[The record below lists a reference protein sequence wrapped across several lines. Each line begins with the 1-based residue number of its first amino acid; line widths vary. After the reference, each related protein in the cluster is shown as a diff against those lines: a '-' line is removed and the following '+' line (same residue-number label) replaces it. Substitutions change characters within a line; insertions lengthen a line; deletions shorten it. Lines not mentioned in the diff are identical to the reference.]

1 MSKQVTR
8 EQAIADAVNAIDG
21 QIASVEARLDRAI
34 ELNRPDFHVRYLRG
48 ALEGLEMAREAMP
61 TAHLVPKL
69 EETA

>member
-8 EQAIADAVNAIDG
+8 EQAIADAINAIDG

-34 ELNRPDFHVRYLRG
+34 ELNRPNYHVRYLRG